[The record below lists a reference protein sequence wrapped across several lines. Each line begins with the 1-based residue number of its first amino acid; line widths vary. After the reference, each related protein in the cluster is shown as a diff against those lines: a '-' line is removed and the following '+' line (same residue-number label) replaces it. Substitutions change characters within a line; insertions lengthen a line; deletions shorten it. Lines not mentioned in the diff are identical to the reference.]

1 MAPTGK
7 EKFNAVRSSFA
18 IHRWQPGPKRKTDH
32 AGVLTHPSE
41 SWVDEKL
48 KNPKL
53 RKGFLEEFEKL
64 SIGEQLV
71 RLRLQ
76 AGLTQ
81 VQVAKRVGTTAS
93 AISRYENAEY
103 DRYEIQTL
111 RKIVEACGGQLK
123 VMMEGPDD
131 KGRVA

>member
-1 MAPTGK
+1 MK
-7 EKFNAVRSSFA
+7 KN
-18 IHRWQPGPKRKTDH
+18 PKTK
-32 AGVLTHPSE
+32 
-41 SWVDEKL
+41 SWVEEKL
-48 KNPKL
+48 KDP
-53 RKGFLEEFEKL
+53 RFRRGFEKEFEKL

-76 AGLTQ
+76 AGFTQ
-81 VQVAKRVGTTAS
+81 AQVAKRVGTSAS

-111 RKIVEACGGQLK
+111 RKIVEACGGHLRL
-123 VMMEGPDD
+123 VMEGPED

>member
-1 MAPTGK
+1 M
-7 EKFNAVRSSFA
+7 
-18 IHRWQPGPKRKTDH
+18 RKT
-32 AGVLTHPSE
+32 AKTK
-41 SWVDEKL
+41 SWLDEKL
-48 KNPKL
+48 KDPKF
-53 RKGFLEEFEKL
+53 RKGFELEYEKL

-76 AGLTQ
+76 AELTQ
-81 VQVAKRVGTTAS
+81 AQVAKKVGTTAS

-111 RKIVEACGGQLK
+111 RKIVEACGGQFK
-123 VMMEGPDD
+123 VIMEGPGD

>member
-1 MAPTGK
+1 MK
-7 EKFNAVRSSFA
+7 KNV
-18 IHRWQPGPKRKTDH
+18 KTK
-32 AGVLTHPSE
+32 
-41 SWVDEKL
+41 SWLDEKL
-48 KNPKL
+48 KDPKF
-53 RKGFLEEFEKL
+53 RKGFEKEFEKL

-76 AGLTQ
+76 SGLTQ
-81 VQVAKRVGTTAS
+81 AQVAKRVGTTAS

-111 RKIVEACGGQLK
+111 RRIVEACGGHLK
-123 VMMEGPDD
+123 LVMEGPGDN

>member
-1 MAPTGK
+1 MKKTGK
-7 EKFNAVRSSFA
+7 TK
-18 IHRWQPGPKRKTDH
+18 G
-32 AGVLTHPSE
+32 
-41 SWVDEKL
+41 WVDEKL
-48 KNPKL
+48 KNPKF

>member
-1 MAPTGK
+1 M
-7 EKFNAVRSSFA
+7 
-18 IHRWQPGPKRKTDH
+18 RKSVKTK
-32 AGVLTHPSE
+32 

-48 KNPKL
+48 KNPKF